1 MLIAGTLLLGLL
13 VGIIYGLTGLNAIV
27 LIPALVIFYGMSQHR
42 ATGTTIAMLLL
53 PVGCFAFWKYWRAGD
68 IDFKLAGLLA
78 VGFLL
83 GGWLGGTY
91 ARHLS
96 DVALRRGFAVILILA
111 ALRMLF
117 Q

>member
-1 MLIAGTLLLGLL
+1 MFIVGGLLLGLI
-13 VGIIYGLTGLNAIV
+13 VGIVYGLTGLNAIV
-27 LIPALVIFYGMSQHR
+27 LIPALVVFYGFSQHR
-42 ATGTTIAMLLL
+42 AVGTTIAVLLL
-53 PVGCFAFWKYWRAGD
+53 PVGCFAFWKYWRAGE

-78 VGFLL
+78 CGFLV

-91 ARHLS
+91 AQHVP
-96 DVALRRGFAVILILA
+96 DIALRRGFAVVLIIA